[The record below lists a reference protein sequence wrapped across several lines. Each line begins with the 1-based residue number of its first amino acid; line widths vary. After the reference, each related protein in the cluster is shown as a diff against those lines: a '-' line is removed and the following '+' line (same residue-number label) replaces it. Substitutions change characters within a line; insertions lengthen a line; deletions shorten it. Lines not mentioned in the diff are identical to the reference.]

1 MRRNSRIDSKSSLR
15 LLLCVSAFHS
25 VPRSDTFPD
34 MKLIGRIL
42 ILLGLAAIVGCEK
55 DIREPGEPR
64 IQMNVPR

>member
-1 MRRNSRIDSKSSLR
+1 
-15 LLLCVSAFHS
+15 
-25 VPRSDTFPD
+25 